1 MISLR
6 VKSRAVWARA
16 PCSSVSRKSMRQLY
30 RWWYAASMGER
41 LGAWRL
47 DALIAVG
54 GIGEVWRASGPGG
67 VAAVKRM
74 HTHLLRH
81 DEARELFA
89 IEQKL
94 AMTLPHHPN
103 VVHGLEAGEV
113 EGRPCIARARAAGAD
128 LRGRVAAVR
137 HAGVLAPVVRPRP
150 RALAIAIA
158 ACGPAG

>member
-113 EGRPCIARARAAGAD
+113 EDRPYVALSLAAGED
-128 LRGRVAAVR
+128 LRRIVTPLSTD
-137 HAGVLAPVVRPRP
+137 GVGAPGLLPRGG
-150 RALAIAIA
+150 A
-158 ACGPAG
+158 